1 MICGLKQ
8 KQSNCFNWV
17 LMMDDDDV
25 FMYISSISVCL
36 RCVCFDKENYMRLHR
51 FCLFFRY
58 FVRDSMLDWPA
69 LD

>member
-1 MICGLKQ
+1 
-8 KQSNCFNWV
+8 
-17 LMMDDDDV
+17 MMDDDDV